1 MKVKQKSIRSFVFSV
16 SGEGDEA
23 ELFSY
28 IEQNREILQ
37 SFLIVV
43 EGELSEESRL
53 RLGETG
59 LKVLTEAGMLHAKER
74 EKREAA
80 EALENRVIP
89 EQPETVPAA
98 EGGLINYMTPIRSG
112 TALECEDDIA
122 VFGRIN
128 SGAKVFAKKNAIIF
142 STIDG
147 MVEAAG
153 EYLIAKEIGKGQLF
167 FHGEEIKAESLKG
180 RLCKV
185 TMDNGQLRYE
195 EL

>member
-1 MKVKQKSIRSFVFSV
+1 MKVKQKSIRSFVFGI
-16 SGEGDEA
+16 SGPEDEQ

-37 SFLIVV
+37 SFLVV
-43 EGELSEESRL
+43 IEGDLTDGARL
-53 RLGETG
+53 KLGETG
-59 LKVLTEAGMLHAKER
+59 LKVLTEAGTLHAKEHAKPQPPR
-74 EKREAA
+74 EQVESFVTA
-80 EALENRVIP
+80 EEETAVSDGGVIHY
-89 EQPETVPAA
+89 T
-98 EGGLINYMTPIRSG
+98 TPIRSG
-112 TALECEDDIA
+112 TVLECEDDIV

-147 MVEAAG
+147 TVDAAG
-153 EYLIAKEIGKGQLF
+153 EYLIAKTIGKGQLF
-167 FHGEEIKAESLKG
+167 FHGEEVTAKSLNG

-185 TMDNGQLRYE
+185 TLQNGQLSYE

>member
-1 MKVKQKSIRSFVFSV
+1 MKVKQKSIRSFVFTV

-37 SFLIVV
+37 SFLVVV
-43 EGELSEESRL
+43 EGELSGEAQT

-59 LKVLTEAGMLHAKER
+59 LKVLTEAGTLHAKER
-74 EKREAA
+74 LKPEAA
-80 EALENRVIP
+80 QPVEKKEFIN
-89 EQPETVPAA
+89 EPETVPAVD
-98 EGGLINYMTPIRSG
+98 GGLINYTAPIRSG

-147 MVEAAG
+147 TVEAEG
-153 EYLIAKEIGKGQLF
+153 EYLIAKDIGKGQLF
-167 FHGEEIKAESLKG
+167 FHGDEVKADSLNG

-185 TMDNGQLRYE
+185 TLENGQLRYE